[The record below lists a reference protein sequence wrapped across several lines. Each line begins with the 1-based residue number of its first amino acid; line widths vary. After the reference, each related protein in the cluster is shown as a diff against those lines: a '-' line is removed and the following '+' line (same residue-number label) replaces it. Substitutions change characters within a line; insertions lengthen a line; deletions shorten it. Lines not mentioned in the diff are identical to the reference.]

1 MGGTL
6 RIMKNMTKI
15 SIYIT
20 QEQIQGLVLL
30 ATKTHRTNAS
40 HIREALD
47 LHLKRH
53 LGARRRVRRRRA
65 S

>member
-1 MGGTL
+1 
-6 RIMKNMTKI
+6 MKNMTKI
-15 SIYIT
+15 SLYLN
-20 QEQIQGLVLL
+20 QKQIQGLVKL

-47 LHLKRH
+47 EH
-53 LGARRRVRRRRA
+53 LGRNLGSAVRLVRRRKQ

>member
-6 RIMKNMTKI
+6 PIMKNMTKI
-15 SIYIT
+15 SIYLT
-20 QEQIQGLVLL
+20 QEQIQGLVQL

-40 HIREALD
+40 LIREALD
-47 LHLKRH
+47 VYLHRH
-53 LGARRRVRRRRA
+53 LGGGRRVRRRQA

>member
-1 MGGTL
+1 
-6 RIMKNMTKI
+6 MKNMTKI

-20 QEQIQGLVLL
+20 QEQIQGLVQL

-40 HIREALD
+40 HIREALNVY
-47 LHLKRH
+47 LNRH
-53 LGARRRVRRRRA
+53 LGARRRVRRRPA